1 MGFFCIY
8 LIIVCVLTANNIS
21 LIIIST
27 SFICIN
33 HPFTTLQRGF
43 LNLVIMV
50 KNYRGIEVVKKVDKQ
65 QLLVK
70 DYMATR
76 LIKFKPDQSIFEA
89 MNLLLSK
96 KISGAPVVNDQN
108 ELVGM
113 ISESDCM
120 KEVIRGKYHNM
131 PIDTGSISSY
141 MTEEVVYIAPDLN
154 IFEVAQLFLEKEL
167 RRFPVVF
174 KGKLVGQISQ
184 KDVIRAFKKVR
195 SSTWR

>member
-1 MGFFCIY
+1 
-8 LIIVCVLTANNIS
+8 
-21 LIIIST
+21 
-27 SFICIN
+27 
-33 HPFTTLQRGF
+33 
-43 LNLVIMV
+43 MV
-50 KNYRGIEVVKKVDKQ
+50 KSYRGIEVVKKVDKQ

-76 LIKFKPDQSIFEA
+76 LIKFKPDESIFDA

-108 ELVGM
+108 ELIGM

-167 RRFPVVF
+167 RRFPVVY
-174 KGKLVGQISQ
+174 KGKLIGQISQ

>member
-1 MGFFCIY
+1 
-8 LIIVCVLTANNIS
+8 
-21 LIIIST
+21 
-27 SFICIN
+27 
-33 HPFTTLQRGF
+33 
-43 LNLVIMV
+43 MV
-50 KNYRGIEVVKKVDKQ
+50 KSYRGLEMPKEVDKQ
-65 QLLVK
+65 QLLVS

-120 KEVIRGKYHNM
+120 KEIIRGKYHNM
-131 PIDTGSISSY
+131 PIDTGSVLSY
-141 MTEEVVYIAPDLN
+141 MTKEVVFIAPDLN
-154 IFEVAQLFLEKEL
+154 IFEVAQMFLERKL
-167 RRFPVVF
+167 RRFPVVY

>member
-1 MGFFCIY
+1 
-8 LIIVCVLTANNIS
+8 
-21 LIIIST
+21 
-27 SFICIN
+27 
-33 HPFTTLQRGF
+33 
-43 LNLVIMV
+43 MV
-50 KNYRGIEVVKKVDKQ
+50 KSYRGLEMVKVVDKQ

-76 LIKFKPDQSIFEA
+76 LIKFKSDESIFEA

-120 KEVIRGKYHNM
+120 KEIIRGKYHNM

-141 MTEEVVYIAPDLN
+141 MTKEVVFIAPDLN
-154 IFEVAQLFLEKEL
+154 IFEVAQMFLERKL
-167 RRFPVVF
+167 RRFPVVY

>member
-1 MGFFCIY
+1 
-8 LIIVCVLTANNIS
+8 
-21 LIIIST
+21 
-27 SFICIN
+27 
-33 HPFTTLQRGF
+33 
-43 LNLVIMV
+43 MV
-50 KNYRGIEVVKKVDKQ
+50 KSYRGLEMPKLVDKQ

-76 LIKFKPDQSIFEA
+76 LIKFKPDQSIIEA

-96 KISGAPVVNDQN
+96 NISGAPVINDQN

-120 KEVIRGKYHNM
+120 KEIIRGKYHNM
-131 PIDTGSISSY
+131 PIDTGSVSSY
-141 MTEEVVYIAPDLN
+141 MTKEVVYIVPALN
-154 IFEVAQLFLEKEL
+154 IFEVAQMFLERKL
-167 RRFPVVF
+167 RRFPVVYM
-174 KGKLVGQISQ
+174 GKLVGQISQ